1 MQSFSAFA
9 KSDYVAFQRH
19 RAYENSRCSVDSFT
33 DVLNPSTY
41 PFIVATKYYTHFV
54 TGASPAAAA
63 ANSNEWSGVVELRHP
78 LENVRGTRELRSL
91 LAQSFDLDSD
101 DIKILHWARLH

>member
-1 MQSFSAFA
+1 MLNHVSLSCAIA
-9 KSDYVAFQRH
+9 STK
-19 RAYENSRCSVDSFT
+19 T
-33 DVLNPSTY
+33 PDVLWTVSRTSQGHRLTLST
-41 PFIVATKYYTHFV
+41 VATKYYTHFV
-54 TGASPAAAA
+54 TGTSPAAAA

>member
-1 MQSFSAFA
+1 MFCGQF
-9 KSDYVAFQRH
+9 H
-19 RAYENSRCSVDSFT
+19 G
-33 DVLNPSTY
+33 PSQGHGLTLST
-41 PFIVATKYYTHFV
+41 VATKYYTHFV
-54 TGASPAAAA
+54 TGASAAAA
-63 ANSNEWSGVVELRHP
+63 AAHSNEWSGVVELRHP

>member
-1 MQSFSAFA
+1 MRFTKKANVLWIVSRT
-9 KSDYVAFQRH
+9 FQARGH
-19 RAYENSRCSVDSFT
+19 TLSR
-33 DVLNPSTY
+33 
-41 PFIVATKYYTHFV
+41 VATKYYTHFV
-54 TGASPAAAA
+54 TGSNAPAAAA
-63 ANSNEWSGVVELRHP
+63 ANEWSGVVELRHP

>member
-1 MQSFSAFA
+1 M
-9 KSDYVAFQRH
+9 
-19 RAYENSRCSVDSFT
+19 
-33 DVLNPSTY
+33 
-41 PFIVATKYYTHFV
+41 ATKYYTHFV
-54 TGASPAAAA
+54 TGADQAAAA

>member
-1 MQSFSAFA
+1 MSH
-9 KSDYVAFQRH
+9 YH
-19 RAYENSRCSVDSFT
+19 RNALYENSRCSVDSFT
-33 DVLNPSTY
+33 DVLSPSTY
-41 PFIVATKYYTHFV
+41 PFNVATKYYTHFV

-63 ANSNEWSGVVELRHP
+63 AVNSNEWSGVVELRHP